1 MIGKTISH
9 YEILEKLGEGGM
21 GIFIILHTGYLF
33 YQFTDHPSANGS
45 ALRLSTCI

>member
-21 GIFIILHTGYLF
+21 GVGYKHFPRNLLTLGVVSHIIVIKQCAF
-33 YQFTDHPSANGS
+33 SSA
-45 ALRLSTCI
+45 R